1 MSGQVKARNK
11 ISRFVAKKFV
21 TKGLLRG
28 SPLWLL
34 LGVFITVF
42 KTVSVL
48 APKGKQDQYI
58 STALEPGDRLSFI
71 QIFQSKSG

>member
-11 ISRFVAKKFV
+11 ISRFVIQKFV
-21 TKGLLRG
+21 TKGVLRG
-28 SPLWLL
+28 SSLWLL

-48 APKGKQDQYI
+48 TPKAKQDQYI

-71 QIFQSKSG
+71 QIFKNKSG